1 MKTKVKN
8 KPANKTSAEH
18 QINRK
23 DAAQNSCIP
32 FCRHSIGEEEIRSV
46 ESVLKS
52 EWLTT
57 GPLTRDFENAFAAY
71 VGSKYA
77 VAVNSCTA
85 ALHIALLVNKIG
97 IGDEVIVPSFT
108 FAATA
113 NVVVNAGAK
122 PVFADIDEASL
133 CIDPE
138 SVLKKISSRTKAII
152 LVHYGG
158 SCAQVSKIKKIA
170 KQRSILIIED
180 AAHALGA
187 KYKGKMVG
195 NLGNATA
202 FSFYAT
208 KNLNTIEGG
217 MLTTN
222 SLRIYK
228 QAQVLRLHGLSRE
241 AWKRYSK
248 GHSAKYEVLAA
259 GFKYNMTDLQAA
271 IGLAQLK
278 RFPSLQQKREQI
290 VNAYFEGLSGLE
302 GVILP
307 TKNGANNQSAWHLFT
322 LRLVAG
328 KAKMKR
334 DDFIDKLAEE
344 GIGTSIH
351 FLPLH
356 LQPFYRK
363 SYNIKAGLLPVTE
376 KVAKE
381 IVSIPLF
388 PDLKDREIKK
398 VINSVRNLLQ

>member
-1 MKTKVKN
+1 MKIKEMQ
-8 KPANKTSAEH
+8 KPVNNKTDKN
-18 QINRK
+18 QMNRK
-23 DAAQNSCIP
+23 NGGKINCIP
-32 FCRHSIGEEEIRSV
+32 FCRHSIGKDEIKSV
-46 ESVLKS
+46 EKVLNS
-52 EWLTT
+52 EWLTM
-57 GPLTRDFENAFAAY
+57 GPLTQDFEDAFASY
-71 VGSKYA
+71 VGTKYA
-77 VAVNSCTA
+77 LAVNSCTA
-85 ALHIALLVNKIG
+85 ALHLSLLVHNLG
-97 IGDEVIVPSFT
+97 VGDEVIVPSFT

-113 NVVVNAGAK
+113 NVVVNVGAK
-122 PVFADIDEASL
+122 PVFADIDGTSL

-138 SVLKKISSRTKAII
+138 SVNKKVSTKTKAII

-158 SCAQVSKIKKIA
+158 KCAQVSKIKKIA
-170 KQRSILIIED
+170 RQKNILIIED

-187 KYKGKMVG
+187 KYDGKMVG
-195 NLGNATA
+195 NLGNPTA
-202 FSFYAT
+202 FSFYVT

-222 SLRIYK
+222 NNKIYK
-228 QAQVLRLHGLSRE
+228 QAQILRLHGLSRE

-271 IGLAQLK
+271 IGLAQLE
-278 RFPSLQQKREQI
+278 RFPSLQQRREEI
-290 VNAYFEGLSGLE
+290 VHSYFEGLAGLP

-307 TKNGANNQSAWHLFT
+307 TKNSTSSQSAWHLFH

-334 DDFIDKLAEE
+334 DDFIDRLAKE

-363 SYNIKAGLLPVTE
+363 RYNIKAGHLPVTE

-388 PDLKDREIKK
+388 PDLKDEEIKR
-398 VINSVRNLLQ
+398 IILAVRKLLQ